1 MRVSFPRLP
10 AAVLLVVSLV
20 VSACGAATTPVPSQ
34 QQSPAAPAAASAF
47 PATVTDFQNRSV
59 TVPKRPER
67 IVSIGPSITEFLF
80 ALGAGPRVVGVDDF
94 SDEPAA
100 AQRLEK
106 VGGIKVNFEKVVSLR
121 PDLVLSVKFSD
132 GTIEKLTGAGLLVLV
147 VDPQSVGDVART
159 AILLGLAVGS
169 DGEAIARGIEKR
181 VDDVRTKTSSA
192 TTKPRVYHEIDASD
206 PTKIFTV
213 GPGSYIHDLIQIAGG
228 QNIAARATSAYPQL
242 SAEEI
247 LRSDPEIIVL
257 AAADYSAKPDQVAAR
272 AGWSVLTAVRNKR
285 IEMIAPNLIDRPG
298 PRVGEAAEAYAKLVH
313 PELFR

>member
-1 MRVSFPRLP
+1 MRFRFPPIL
-10 AAVLLVVSLV
+10 AVILFLA
-20 VSACGAATTPVPSQ
+20 SACGAAVPPVTTQPSP
-34 QQSPAAPAAASAF
+34 SATTAAVTF
-47 PATVTDFQNRSV
+47 PLAVTDFQNRSV

-80 ALGAGPRVVGVDDF
+80 ALGAGARVVGTDDF

-100 AQRLEK
+100 AKQVEK
-106 VGGIKVNFEKVVSLR
+106 VGGIKVNFEKVVSLK

-132 GTIEKLTGAGLLVLV
+132 GTIEKLASAGLLVLV
-147 VDPQSVGDVART
+147 VDPQTVGDVART
-159 AILLGLAVGS
+159 ATLLGRAVGT
-169 DGEAIARGIEKR
+169 DGDALGRDIEKR
-181 VDDVRTKTSSA
+181 VDTVRSKTSA
-192 TTKPRVYHEIDASD
+192 TATKPRVYHEIDASD

-213 GPGSYIHDLIQIAGG
+213 GPGSYIHDLIELAGG

-257 AAADYSAKPDQVAAR
+257 AAADYSAKPEQVAAR
-272 AGWSVLTAVRNKR
+272 SGWSVITAVKNKR
-285 IEMIAPNLIDRPG
+285 ILTIAPNLINRPG

-313 PELFR
+313 PELFP

>member
-1 MRVSFPRLP
+1 MRIRL
-10 AAVLLVVSLV
+10 ASVLAVLLLV
-20 VSACGAATTPVPSQ
+20 ASACGAATPVPSQ
-34 QQSPAAPAAASAF
+34 QPSPTATVAAVAF

-59 TVPKRPER
+59 TVPKRPDR

-100 AQRLEK
+100 ASQVEK
-106 VGGIKVNFEKVVSLR
+106 VGGIKVNFEKVVSLK

-132 GTIEKLTGAGLLVLV
+132 GTIEKLAGAGLLVLV
-147 VDPQSVGDVART
+147 VDPQSAGDVART
-159 AILLGLAVGS
+159 AILLGRAVGS
-169 DGEAIARGIEKR
+169 DGETMARDIQKR
-181 VDDVRTKTSSA
+181 VDDVRTKTAAA

-213 GPGSYIHDLIQIAGG
+213 GPGSYIQDLIGIAGG
-228 QNIAARATSAYPQL
+228 QNIAASATSAYPQL

-257 AAADYSAKPDQVAAR
+257 AAADYSAKPEQVAAR
-272 AGWSVLTAVRNKR
+272 AGWSVIAAVKNKR
-285 IEMIAPNLIDRPG
+285 IFTIAPNLINRPG

-313 PELFR
+313 PELFP

>member
-1 MRVSFPRLP
+1 MRVPFRRFL
-10 AAVLLVVSLV
+10 AVVLLVAT
-20 VSACGAATTPVPSQ
+20 ACGAATPPVPSQ
-34 QQSPAAPAAASAF
+34 QSSPAAAAAAIAF
-47 PATVTDFQNRSV
+47 PTTITDFQNRTV
-59 TVPKRPER
+59 TVPMRPER

-80 ALGAGPRVVGVDDF
+80 ALGAGPRVVGADDF

-100 AQRLEK
+100 AKQVEK

-147 VDPQSVGDVART
+147 VDPQSVGDIART
-159 AILLGLAVGS
+159 AILLGRAIGT
-169 DGEAIARGIEKR
+169 DGDAMARDIQKR

-192 TTKPRVYHEIDASD
+192 STKPRVYHEIDASD

-213 GPGSYIHDLIQIAGG
+213 GPGSYIHDLIEIAGG
-228 QNIAARATSAYPQL
+228 QNIAARASSAYPQL

-257 AAADYSAKPDQVAAR
+257 AAAEYSAKPDQVAAR
-272 AGWSVLTAVRNKR
+272 SGWSVISAVRNKR
-285 IEMIAPNLIDRPG
+285 IETIAPNLINRPG

>member
-1 MRVSFPRLP
+1 MRSRLAP
-10 AAVLLVVSLV
+10 ILAAFLLVA
-20 VSACGAATTPVPSQ
+20 SACGAAV
-34 QQSPAAPAAASAF
+34 APAPTPTPQASATAAALF
-47 PATVTDFQNRSV
+47 PTTVSDFQNRSV
-59 TVPKRPER
+59 TVPNRPER

-80 ALGAGPRVVGVDDF
+80 ALGAGPRVVGADDF

-100 AQRLEK
+100 AKQVEK

-132 GTIEKLTGAGLLVLV
+132 GTIEKLAGAGLLVLV
-147 VDPQSVGDVART
+147 VDPQTAGDVART
-159 AILLGLAVGS
+159 AILLGRAVGS
-169 DGEAIARGIEKR
+169 DGDAMSRDIQKR
-181 VDDVRTKTSSA
+181 IDDVRSKTSAA

-213 GPGSYIHDLIQIAGG
+213 GPGSYIHDLIDIAGG
-228 QNIAARATSAYPQL
+228 QNIAARAASAYPQL

-257 AAADYSAKPDQVAAR
+257 AGADYSAKPDQVSAR
-272 AGWSVLTAVRNKR
+272 TGWSIISAVKNKR
-285 IEMIAPNLIDRPG
+285 IFTIAPNLINRPG
-298 PRVGEAAEAYAKLVH
+298 PRVGEAAEAYAKIVH

>member
-1 MRVSFPRLP
+1 MRVLFPRLL
-10 AAVLLVVSLV
+10 AVLLFVA
-20 VSACGAATTPVPSQ
+20 SACGPAT
-34 QQSPAAPAAASAF
+34 APAPTQQATATAAVAAAAF
-47 PATVTDFQNRSV
+47 PVTVTDFQNRSV

-94 SDEPAA
+94 SDEPVAA
-100 AQRLEK
+100 SQIEK
-106 VGGIKVNFEKVVSLR
+106 VGGIKVNFEKVVSLK

-132 GTIEKLTGAGLLVLV
+132 GTIEKLASAGLLVLV
-147 VDPQSVGDVART
+147 VDPQSAGDVARS
-159 AILLGLAVGS
+159 AILLGRAVGA
-169 DGEAIARGIEKR
+169 DGETMARDIQKR
-181 VDDVRTKTSSA
+181 VDDVRSKTAAA

-206 PTKIFTV
+206 PAKIFTV
-213 GPGSYIHDLIQIAGG
+213 GPGSYIHDLIEIAGG
-228 QNIAARATSAYPQL
+228 VNIAARATSAYPQL

-257 AAADYSAKPDQVAAR
+257 AAADYSAKPEQVAAR
-272 AGWSVLTAVRNKR
+272 AGWSAISAVKNKR
-285 IEMIAPNLIDRPG
+285 IVTIAPNLINRPG